1 MKRPEVLIL
10 REPEIRALLDPRSC
24 IAAMEQA
31 FAAYST
37 GRAQLPAVI
46 HLDVPENEVPG
57 GTAAQNRGEIHV
69 KAGYLNGGP
78 YYAVKI
84 VSGFPNNPQLGL
96 PANDGM
102 IVVFDAHTGAPA
114 AFLLDNG
121 FITDFRTGAAGAVA
135 AKYLARAEISI
146 VAVVG
151 TGAQARHQVE
161 MLALVRSFDEVRVW
175 GRDLD
180 KARARADDLTK
191 RRAEESTS
199 KASDMSVRPTHPI
212 KRGGQL
218 PACNFL
224 VSESVR
230 AAVDGADVVIT
241 VTASREPLVR
251 AAWLKPGVTVI
262 AVGSDGPDKQ
272 ELDVDVL
279 ARADKIVADSI
290 PQCLRLGEIHH
301 AVERGSIAKEK
312 LYAELGEITAGLK
325 PGRTS
330 ETEIIVCDLT
340 GVGVQDVAAASLV
353 LERAKAEDRGERIL

>member
-1 MKRPEVLIL
+1 MSREVLLL
-10 REPEIRALLDPRSC
+10 REPEIRGLLDPRAC

-46 HLDVPENEVPG
+46 HLDVPESDVS
-57 GTAAQNRGEIHV
+57 QNRGEIHV

-84 VSGFPNNPQLGL
+84 VSGFLNNPQLGL

-102 IVVFDAHTGAPA
+102 IVLFDASTGAPA

-135 AKYLARAEISI
+135 AKHLARQKIGA
-146 VAVVG
+146 VAVIG
-151 TGAQARHQVE
+151 TGAQARYQVE
-161 MLALVRSFDEVRVW
+161 MLALERTFSEVRLW
-175 GRDLD
+175 GRDPH
-180 KARARADDLTK
+180 KAQACADNLAKHRA
-191 RRAEESTS
+191 
-199 KASDMSVRPTHPI
+199 I
-212 KRGGQL
+212 
-218 PACNFL
+218 PACNFA
-224 VSESVR
+224 VTESVQE
-230 AAVDGADVVIT
+230 AVENADVVIT

-262 AVGSDGPDKQ
+262 AVGSDAPDRQ

-279 ARADKIVADSI
+279 ARADKIVADSV

-301 AVERGSIAKEK
+301 AVECGAIVKEK
-312 LYAELGEITAGLK
+312 VYAELGEITAGLK

-330 ETEIIVCDLT
+330 EDEIIVCDLT

-353 LERAKAEDRGERIL
+353 LERAKAESKGEKILV

>member
-1 MKRPEVLIL
+1 MSREALIL
-10 REPEIRALLDPRSC
+10 REPEIRDLLDPRAC

-37 GRAQLPAVI
+37 GQAQLPSVI
-46 HLDVPENEVPG
+46 HLDVPEN
-57 GTAAQNRGEIHV
+57 RGEIHI

-84 VSGFPNNPQLGL
+84 VSGFLDNPQLGL

-102 IVVFDAHTGAPA
+102 IVLFDARTGVPA

-121 FITDFRTGAAGAVA
+121 FITDFRTGAAGAVS
-135 AKYLARAEISI
+135 AKHLAREKIAA
-146 VAVVG
+146 VAVIG
-151 TGAQARHQVE
+151 SGAQARYQVE
-161 MLALVRSFDEVRVW
+161 MLALQRSFGEVRVW
-175 GRDLD
+175 GRDPH
-180 KARARADDLTK
+180 KAQACADDLAK
-191 RRAEESTS
+191 HRA
-199 KASDMSVRPTHPI
+199 I
-212 KRGGQL
+212 
-218 PACNFL
+218 PACNFA
-224 VSESVR
+224 VTESVR
-230 AAVDGADVVIT
+230 EAVEGADVVVT
-241 VTASREPLVR
+241 VTASHEPLVR
-251 AAWLKPGVTVI
+251 AVWLKPGSTVI

-301 AVERGSIAKEK
+301 AVERGAIVKEK
-312 LYAELGEITAGLK
+312 VYAELGEITAGLK

-330 ETEIIVCDLT
+330 EDEIIVCDLT

-353 LERAKAEDRGERIL
+353 LERAKAEGRGEKILV